1 MTASAA
7 TEMNPSR
14 RRLGMALVLGSAV
27 TWSFGGALARFITVP
42 DPWTM
47 VMWRSGFAAIFLIGV
62 MLWRDGP
69 VGALRHVIRMGL
81 PGLGVALCFA
91 TASTSFVVG
100 LQYTSVANILLVQA
114 GGPLIAASLAYLL
127 FRERVSL
134 GTWIAIASV
143 IFGIAVME
151 SESLDGAMSPI
162 GGLLAVVISLSFAL
176 ATVITRHYSHVE
188 MIPAVTLGVMIAG
201 VNAFFHAG
209 SMSITPTDGFVLFL
223 FGAVNLGGGL
233 AMFVA
238 GARLIPAS
246 IASLIGTAEP
256 VLGAVWVWLIHGE
269 VPSLRTII
277 GGVIV
282 MGALIAHS
290 LGQLMTRER

>member
-1 MTASAA
+1 
-7 TEMNPSR
+7 
-14 RRLGMALVLGSAV
+14 
-27 TWSFGGALARFITVP
+27 
-42 DPWTM
+42 
-47 VMWRSGFAAIFLIGV
+47 
-62 MLWRDGP
+62 
-69 VGALRHVIRMGL
+69 
-81 PGLGVALCFA
+81 VALGFRSYFSHRRDVVARRAGRRPSPCHPYGFTGPRCCSLFA

-201 VNAFFHAG
+201 VNAFF
-209 SMSITPTDGFVLFL
+209 TL
-223 FGAVNLGGGL
+223 AV
-233 AMFVA
+233 
-238 GARLIPAS
+238 
-246 IASLIGTAEP
+246 
-256 VLGAVWVWLIHGE
+256 
-269 VPSLRTII
+269 
-277 GGVIV
+277 
-282 MGALIAHS
+282 
-290 LGQLMTRER
+290 

>member
-1 MTASAA
+1 
-7 TEMNPSR
+7 
-14 RRLGMALVLGSAV
+14 
-27 TWSFGGALARFITVP
+27 
-42 DPWTM
+42 M
-47 VMWRSGFAAIFLIGV
+47 VMWRSGFAAIFLISV

-162 GGLLAVVISLSFAL
+162 GGVLAVVISLSFAL

-209 SMSITPTDGFVLFL
+209 DMSITPMDGFVLFL

-233 AMFVA
+233 AIFIA

-269 VPSLRTII
+269 VPSLRTIV